1 MLEEQRSSLQ
11 SIEALGEFGLIDHLT
26 STFSHSLK
34 STITGIGDDAAVIDF
49 NNKHTVV
56 STDMLV
62 EGIHFHLGYM
72 PMKHLGYKSVVVN
85 VSDICAMNATPTHI
99 TVSISVSSR
108 FSVEALEEFYEGVA
122 LACKVYKVDLIGGDT
137 VASQKG
143 MTISV
148 TALGEIEKN
157 KAVYRSGAQE
167 NDLLVVSGDLGSA
180 YLGFQVLERERQV
193 FEANPQHKPDLD
205 LYTYLVERQLKPEA
219 RKDIIE
225 LLGQLEVQPTAMI
238 DISDGLASEI
248 KHICKSSTVGCHV
261 YEDKIPIDP
270 VAIRTCEEFSLDP
283 TTVALSGGEDYEL
296 LFTIA
301 QEDYPKIKANPNLTV
316 IGHMTDKSQGA
327 QLITRS
333 GEALEL
339 KAQGWSAF

>member
-34 STITGIGDDAAVIDF
+34 STITGIGDDAAVINF

-148 TALGEIEKN
+148 TALGAIEKN

-248 KHICKSSTVGCHV
+248 KHICKSSTVGCHL

>member
-122 LACKVYKVDLIGGDT
+122 LACKVYKVDLIGGYT

-148 TALGEIEKN
+148 TALGAIEKN
-157 KAVYRSGAQE
+157 KAVYRSGAQ
-167 NDLLVVSGDLGSA
+167 
-180 YLGFQVLERERQV
+180 
-193 FEANPQHKPDLD
+193 
-205 LYTYLVERQLKPEA
+205 
-219 RKDIIE
+219 
-225 LLGQLEVQPTAMI
+225 
-238 DISDGLASEI
+238 
-248 KHICKSSTVGCHV
+248 
-261 YEDKIPIDP
+261 
-270 VAIRTCEEFSLDP
+270 
-283 TTVALSGGEDYEL
+283 
-296 LFTIA
+296 
-301 QEDYPKIKANPNLTV
+301 
-316 IGHMTDKSQGA
+316 
-327 QLITRS
+327 
-333 GEALEL
+333 
-339 KAQGWSAF
+339 

>member
-34 STITGIGDDAAVIDF
+34 STITGIGDDTAVIDF

-148 TALGEIEKN
+148 TALGAIEKN

-193 FEANPQHKPDLD
+193 FEASPQHQPDLD
-205 LYTYLVERQLKPEA
+205 LYAYLVERQLKPEA

-248 KHICKSSTVGCHV
+248 KHICKSSTV
-261 YEDKIPIDP
+261 
-270 VAIRTCEEFSLDP
+270 
-283 TTVALSGGEDYEL
+283 
-296 LFTIA
+296 
-301 QEDYPKIKANPNLTV
+301 
-316 IGHMTDKSQGA
+316 
-327 QLITRS
+327 
-333 GEALEL
+333 
-339 KAQGWSAF
+339 

>member
-11 SIEALGEFGLIDHLT
+11 SIETLGEFGLIDHLT

-34 STITGIGDDAAVIDF
+34 STIKGIGDDAAVIDF

-62 EGIHFHLGYM
+62 EGIHFHLSYM

-85 VSDICAMNATPTHI
+85 LSDICAMNATPTHI

-108 FSVEALEEFYEGVA
+108 FSVEALEEFYAGVA
-122 LACKVYKVDLIGGDT
+122 LACNVYKVDLVGGDT

-180 YLGFQVLERERQV
+180 YLGFQVLERERHV
-193 FEANPQHKPDLD
+193 FEANPQHQPDLD

-248 KHICKSSTVGCHV
+248 KHICKSSAVGCHL

-301 QEDYPKIKANPNLTV
+301 QKDYPKIKANPNLTV
-316 IGHMTDKSQGA
+316 IGHITEKTQGA

>member
-34 STITGIGDDAAVIDF
+34 STIKGIGDDAAVIDF
-49 NNKHTVV
+49 TNKHTVV

-85 VSDICAMNATPTHI
+85 VSDICAMNAIPTHI

-108 FSVEALEEFYEGVA
+108 FSVEALEEFYAGVA
-122 LACKVYKVDLIGGDT
+122 LACKVYQVDLVGGDT

-148 TALGEIEKN
+148 TALGVIEKN

-219 RKDIIE
+219 RKDIVE

-248 KHICKSSTVGCHV
+248 KHMCKSSAVGCHL

>member
-26 STFSHSLK
+26 STFSHSQN
-34 STITGIGDDAAVIDF
+34 STIKGIGDDAAVLDF
-49 NNKHTVV
+49 NNKNTVV

-122 LACKVYKVDLIGGDT
+122 LACKVYKVDLVGGDT

-148 TALGEIEKN
+148 TALGEVEKN

-225 LLGQLEVQPTAMI
+225 LLRQLEVQPSAMI

-248 KHICKSSTVGCHV
+248 KHICKNSAVGCHL

-270 VAIRTCEEFSLDP
+270 VAIRTCEEFSLDS

-316 IGHMTDKSQGA
+316 IGHITEKTQGE

>member
-34 STITGIGDDAAVIDF
+34 STIKGIGDDAAVIDF

-108 FSVEALEEFYEGVA
+108 FSVEALEEFYAGVA
-122 LACKVYKVDLIGGDT
+122 LACKVYKVDLVGGDT

-248 KHICKSSTVGCHV
+248 KHICKSSAVGCHL
-261 YEDKIPIDP
+261 YEDKIPVDP

-316 IGHMTDKSQGA
+316 IGHMTEKTQGA

>member
-99 TVSISVSSR
+99 TVSISVSSL

-148 TALGEIEKN
+148 TALGAIEKN

-248 KHICKSSTVGCHV
+248 KHICKSSTVGCHL

>member
-11 SIEALGEFGLIDHLT
+11 SIETLGEFGLIDHLT

-34 STITGIGDDAAVIDF
+34 STIKSIGDDAAIIDF
-49 NNKHTVV
+49 TNKHTVV

-62 EGIHFHLGYM
+62 EGIHFHLSYM

-85 VSDICAMNATPTHI
+85 LSDICAMNATPTHI

-108 FSVEALEEFYEGVA
+108 FSVEALEEFYAGVA
-122 LACKVYKVDLIGGDT
+122 LACNVYKVDLVGGDT

-193 FEANPQHKPDLD
+193 FEASPQHQPDLD
-205 LYTYLVERQLKPEA
+205 LYAYLVERQLKPEA

-248 KHICKSSTVGCHV
+248 KHICKSSVV
-261 YEDKIPIDP
+261 
-270 VAIRTCEEFSLDP
+270 
-283 TTVALSGGEDYEL
+283 
-296 LFTIA
+296 
-301 QEDYPKIKANPNLTV
+301 
-316 IGHMTDKSQGA
+316 
-327 QLITRS
+327 
-333 GEALEL
+333 
-339 KAQGWSAF
+339 

>member
-122 LACKVYKVDLIGGDT
+122 LACKVYNVDLIGGDT

-148 TALGEIEKN
+148 TALGAIEKN

-248 KHICKSSTVGCHV
+248 KHICKSSTVGCHL

>member
-34 STITGIGDDAAVIDF
+34 STIKGIGDDAAVIDF

-108 FSVEALEEFYEGVA
+108 FSVEALEEFYAGVA
-122 LACKVYKVDLIGGDT
+122 LACKVYKVDLVGGDT

-248 KHICKSSTVGCHV
+248 KHICKSSAVGCHL
-261 YEDKIPIDP
+261 YEDKIPVDP